1 MKKLKVRT
9 TRGRSNEDFN
19 QLESYLSQLL
29 GEFAAAQQADEIGPQ
44 LGVLISDSTLNDCID
59 YTIS

>member
-29 GEFAAAQQADEIGPQ
+29 GEFEAAQQADEIGPQ
-44 LGVLISDSTLNDCID
+44 LGVLISDSTLNNLI
-59 YTIS
+59 